1 MTRGVRGIR
10 SEQGQALVETALLLP
25 FIMMLVLGVL
35 EIGRAWQH
43 KQTLTDA
50 AREGARLS
58 VVDNQTWNQDTVLT
72 RVKGMIK
79 SAGFDSSTVT
89 IAWPLG
95 CRWNTGSPACAPVIS
110 ENAITA
116 VELTQAHQFVAIH
129 KLVQLATNGSGVMTF
144 RSTSRMRIEG
154 STP

>member
-1 MTRGVRGIR
+1 MTPSFRGIR
-10 SEQGQALVETALLLP
+10 NEKGQALVELALLLP

-58 VVDNQTWNQDTVLT
+58 VIDNDVVDQDSVTSLV
-72 RVKGMIK
+72 RSMIA
-79 SAGFDSSTVT
+79 SAGFDSSSSSLT

-95 CRWNTGSPACAPVIS
+95 CRWPSTCGTVTGRGQIL
-110 ENAITA
+110 A
-116 VELTQAHQFVAIH
+116 VELTQPHRFVAIH
-129 KLVQLATNGSGVMTF
+129 RLVQLATSSNGQMTF
-144 RSTSRMRIEG
+144 RSTSRMRVE
-154 STP
+154 